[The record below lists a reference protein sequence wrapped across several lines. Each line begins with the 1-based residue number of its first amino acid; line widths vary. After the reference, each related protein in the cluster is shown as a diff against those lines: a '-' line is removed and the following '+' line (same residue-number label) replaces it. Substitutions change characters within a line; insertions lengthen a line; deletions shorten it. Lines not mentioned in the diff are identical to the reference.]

1 MPSLKE
7 IAATKGLLYGTALNS
22 GHVVGT
28 KSAQTAMAE
37 LVRRECACITAES
50 DMKWTVIRPEAAK
63 FEFTRPDKLA
73 QFASDNGLLLRGHAL
88 VWHDLPAWV
97 QNISA
102 QDAETILVEHMKAT
116 ASRYEGKVGH
126 WDVINEVASP
136 TGLRDT
142 IWLRH
147 LGEKYIDRAFEVAK
161 ECCTATRFYNENRME
176 YDTWEMDNKRKS
188 VLKLLERLVSSGVPI
203 EGLGIQAHLF
213 PELPFSESKYS
224 AFLRDVGALGLK
236 ILITE
241 CDVTDREL
249 PGDVAQRD
257 QMVADTFK
265 KYLDVALAEPAVIGV
280 LTWGL
285 TDPYSWI
292 NSVRPRPDG
301 LPCRPL
307 HFDDK
312 LNPKPAYQAIYD
324 AIANAPAR

>member
-7 IAATKGLLYGTALNS
+7 IAATKGLLYGTAVNG
-22 GHVVGT
+22 GHVT
-28 KSAQTAMAE
+28 RNPKLAE
-37 LVRRECACITAES
+37 VLLRECACITAES
-50 DMKWTVIRPEAAK
+50 DMKWTAIRPEAAK
-63 FEFTRPDKLA
+63 FDFTRGDKLA
-73 QFASDNGLLLRGHAL
+73 KFAKDNGLLLRGHAL

-97 QNISA
+97 EDISA

-116 ASRYEGKVGH
+116 ASRYEGLVGH

-136 TGLRDT
+136 NGLRDT

-147 LGEKYIDRAFEVAK
+147 LGEKYIDLAFEVAK
-161 ECCTATRFYNENRME
+161 ESCSATRFYNENRME

-265 KYLDVALAEPAVIGV
+265 QYLDVALAEPAVMGV

-285 TDPYSWI
+285 TDTYTWI
-292 NSVRPRPDG
+292 KSVRPRPDG
-301 LPCRPL
+301 LPVRPL
-307 HFDDK
+307 PFDEEV
-312 LNPKPAYQAIYD
+312 NPKPAYQAIYD